1 MAHTKSKNGQTSLRD
16 WSFAIAAGA
25 SSAFDITGTRMLD
38 SNLLGA
44 DSRGA
49 LDPPGRVATDVAR
62 VMRSFGRSAEC
73 AVQALAIGDDSEN
86 GTTSARPADVS
97 VGERPRESD

>member
-1 MAHTKSKNGQTSLRD
+1 MAHRKSKIGQTPVRD
-16 WSFAIAAGA
+16 WSFAVAVGA

-44 DSRGA
+44 DGRGT

-62 VMRSFGRSAEC
+62 VMRSFGRSARC
-73 AVQALAIGDDSEN
+73 AVQGLATGDEHEN
-86 GTTSARPADVS
+86 GSTSVRSDGTSAVS
-97 VGERPRESD
+97 RPRDLD